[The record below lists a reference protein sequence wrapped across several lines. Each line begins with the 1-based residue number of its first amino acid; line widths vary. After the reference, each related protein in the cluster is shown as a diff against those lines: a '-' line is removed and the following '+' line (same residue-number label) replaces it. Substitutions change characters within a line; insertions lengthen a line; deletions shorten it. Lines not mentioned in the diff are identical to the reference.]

1 MTGASSDLHEHAR
14 RLLLG
19 SDLSMAEAL
28 ALASGQ
34 VIGETLLASALRDGW
49 TAAERTGEGGRSR

>member
-1 MTGASSDLHEHAR
+1 MSGLSSALAEHAR

-19 SDLSMAEAL
+19 SGLSVEDAAQV
-28 ALASGQ
+28 AAGQ
-34 VIGETLLASALRDGW
+34 SAGGSVVASALRDGW